1 MCWCT
6 ATDSA
11 FRLETPWCHFEPGLH
26 CRTARVCPAVA
37 GQTGRIN
44 RCGKDRMPTR
54 VLECAV
60 TPRRLPTGKVQT
72 QTAHPA
78 RGRMRLSCP
87 VSLTYRPD
95 ERTCPGAY
103 FVPKKIFYKKMSRV
117 SSAQRRKASSLR
129 LSVAEVSRQR
139 PGWGAAPK
147 VATVTRTAADG
158 GGVWSFGARDWARWE
173 TRVHV
178 APRARSGSSQTQAA
192 VLFKG
197 KCLCIFT

>member
-1 MCWCT
+1 MHSNRFSFQAGNTMMSFWTRT
-6 ATDSA
+6 ALQDSSCLSRCGGSNRKDKQVWKGQDAHSCARMRRHATAASYREGADTDSA
-11 FRLETPWCHFEPGLH
+11 SS
-26 CRTARVCPAVA
+26 AQQDAAVLSWL
-37 GQTGRIN
+37 TH
-44 RCGKDRMPTR
+44 
-54 VLECAV
+54 L
-60 TPRRLPTGKVQT
+60 
-72 QTAHPA
+72 PA
-78 RGRMRLSCP
+78 RWEDLSWRLFRSEEKF
-87 VSLTYRPD
+87 L
-95 ERTCPGAY
+95 E
-103 FVPKKIFYKKMSRV
+103 KMSRV

>member
-1 MCWCT
+1 MRRHAT
-6 ATDSA
+6 AASY
-11 FRLETPWCHFEPGLH
+11 R
-26 CRTARVCPAVA
+26 
-37 GQTGRIN
+37 
-44 RCGKDRMPTR
+44 
-54 VLECAV
+54 
-60 TPRRLPTGKVQT
+60 KVQT

-78 RGRMRLSCP
+78 RSRMRRSCP
-87 VSLTYRPD
+87 DSLTYRPD

-192 VLFKG
+192 VRGTEVTFFFFKSIFKG